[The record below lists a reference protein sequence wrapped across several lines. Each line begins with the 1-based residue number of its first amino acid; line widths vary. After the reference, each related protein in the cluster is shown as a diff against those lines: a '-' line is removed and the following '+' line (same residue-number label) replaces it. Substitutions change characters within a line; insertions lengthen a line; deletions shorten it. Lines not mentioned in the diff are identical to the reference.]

1 MSNMFERIRKTLPV
15 RLLGDSVLAGKAKPV
30 KEVNAEIL
38 ELGEKMVQT
47 MYKHDGIGLA
57 APQVGVPLRMFA
69 LHVYTPEDENGNP
82 LPVNSPGERELLP
95 KMPLVFL
102 NPEIVSRSE
111 VKETRDE
118 GCLSVPGLWAP
129 VERPVSVV
137 FKAQILGGG
146 EICLECS
153 GLLARAIQHEYD
165 HLDGIVFVQRLA
177 DEDFNE
183 IKSGIDKIVKKSGK
197 KNFKLKRLK

>member
-1 MSNMFERIRKTLPV
+1 MFERLKKTLPV
-15 RLLGDSVLAGKAKPV
+15 RLLGDSILAGKAKPV
-30 KEVNAEIL
+30 KEIDAEIM

-47 MYKHDGIGLA
+47 MYKHDGVGLA

-82 LPVNSPGERELLP
+82 LPAASPGERELLP
-95 KMPLVFL
+95 KMPLVFI

-111 VKETRDE
+111 VKEVRDE

-137 FKAQILGGG
+137 FKAEILGGQ
-146 EICLECS
+146 EICVECA

-165 HLDGIVFVQRLA
+165 HLDGIVFVQRLK
-177 DEDFNE
+177 DGDYSE
-183 IKSGIDKIVKKSGK
+183 IKPGIDKLVRKSGK

>member
-1 MSNMFERIRKTLPV
+1 MFERMRKTLPV
-15 RLLGDSVLAGKAKPV
+15 RLLGDSVLAGKSKPV
-30 KEVNAEIL
+30 GAVTEEIL

-47 MYKHDGIGLA
+47 MYKHDGVGLA

-69 LHVYTPEDENGNP
+69 LHVYAPEDENGNL
-82 LPVNSPGERELLP
+82 LPATSPGERELLP

-111 VKETRDE
+111 VKETREE

-137 FKAQILGGG
+137 FRAQILGGG
-146 EICLECS
+146 EICLECA

-165 HLDGIVFVQRLA
+165 HLDGIVFVQRLS
-177 DEDFNE
+177 DEAFSG
-183 IKSGIDKIVKKSGK
+183 IKPGIDKIVRKSGK

>member
-1 MSNMFERIRKTLPV
+1 MFERMRKTLPV
-15 RLLGDSVLAGKAKPV
+15 RLLGDSVLAGKSKPV
-30 KEVNAEIL
+30 GAVTEEIL

-47 MYKHDGIGLA
+47 MYKHDGVGLA

-69 LHVYTPEDENGNP
+69 LHVYAPEDENGNP
-82 LPVNSPGERELLP
+82 LPATSPGERELLP

-111 VKETRDE
+111 VKETREE

-137 FKAQILGGG
+137 FRAQILGGG
-146 EICLECS
+146 EICLECA

-165 HLDGIVFVQRLA
+165 HLDGIVFVHRLS
-177 DEDFNE
+177 DEAFSG
-183 IKSGIDKIVKKSGK
+183 IKPGIDKIVRKSGK

>member
-1 MSNMFERIRKTLPV
+1 MFERMRKTLPV
-15 RLLGDSVLAGKAKPV
+15 RLLGDSVLAGKSKPV
-30 KEVNAEIL
+30 GAVTEEIL

-47 MYKHDGIGLA
+47 MYKHDGVGLA

-69 LHVYTPEDENGNP
+69 LHVYAPEDENGNP
-82 LPVNSPGERELLP
+82 LPTTSPGERELLP

-111 VKETRDE
+111 VKETREE
-118 GCLSVPGLWAP
+118 GCLSVPGLGAP

-137 FKAQILGGG
+137 FRAQILGGG
-146 EICLECS
+146 EICLECA

-165 HLDGIVFVQRLA
+165 HLDGIVFVQRLS
-177 DEDFNE
+177 DEAFSG
-183 IKSGIDKIVKKSGK
+183 IKPGIDKIVRKSGK